1 MRRWRGW
8 SGATERAVARRRRAR
23 FHGIVL
29 TFPARDVYKRGIIC
43 ISGFARVL
51 RFIGSFFGAIF
62 TAVTLGIL
70 FAALTVGAIFW
81 MYSRDLP
88 SHESLAQYTPPTISR
103 IYSGEGRIIDE
114 FAQER
119 RLFVPIEDIPAVVKQ
134 AFIAAEDKNFYAHH
148 GYDVTGMAA
157 AFRDAILT
165 RGKDL
170 RGASTITQQVMKNF
184 LLSGDR
190 TGERKIKEIILA
202 TRLEETLS
210 KDKILELY
218 LNEIFL
224 GQNSYGVA
232 AAAQTYFN
240 KPLSALTAGEAAY
253 LATLPK
259 APSEMHPVRNKDRAL
274 ERRAYVLNRMA
285 EDGYITR
292 EQAKAEAEQP
302 LLTVQNGDYPAF
314 REALPPR
321 GYFTDE
327 IRRQLSSTFGEEE
340 FFGGGL
346 SIRAT
351 VDPDLQA
358 VAAAALREG
367 LEKYDRSLGVWRGTG
382 KTIPSDRLGDWRAA
396 LAEVEVPR
404 DIAGWSPA
412 VVLELGES
420 DARIGIEGVEDDADG
435 HWIPAEDVTW
445 ARKRNGDGSLGPKAR
460 SAGDLVAVG
469 DIVLVRPVTS
479 DEDGSFLRWSLR
491 QVPEVQGGFMA
502 MDVFTGRVI
511 AMQGGFSYQDS
522 VFNRA
527 TQATR
532 QPGSSFKPFVYAA
545 ALDNGFTP
553 GTIVVDAPIEVETA
567 EGLWTPKNASN
578 KFYGPTPVRTGIE
591 QSRNLMTVRIA
602 QEIGMETVARYAE
615 RFGVYDPMR
624 PFLANSLGAQ
634 ESTLF
639 KMVAAYAM
647 FANGGERVEPTL
659 VDRVQDRFGRT
670 IYRHDTRDCIDC
682 GTANLPAGEGV
693 TIRSERE
700 RVMDAV
706 TAYQLTSMMEGVVT
720 RGTASSAVDLPVPV
734 AGKTGTTNDAK
745 DVWFIGYTS
754 NIVAGCYMGY
764 DQPRS
769 LGSGASGGGMCAP
782 VFQKFMKEAVAKYG
796 GAEFRVPPGGRW
808 VKLDR
813 FTGALLPDD
822 ASGPNVQVEYFRE
835 GVDGIIGLDMMVDGG
850 FAMGSNLPLF
860 AYGESDGGGETT
872 VTTATGETAVIPE
885 KADFGTLSSGGLY

>member
-1 MRRWRGW
+1 M
-8 SGATERAVARRRRAR
+8 V
-23 FHGIVL
+23 
-29 TFPARDVYKRGIIC
+29 
-43 ISGFARVL
+43 

-62 TAVTLGIL
+62 TAITLGIL
-70 FAALTVGAIFW
+70 FAALTVGGIFY

-119 RLFVPIEDIPAVVKQ
+119 RLFVPIEDIPDVVKH
-134 AFIAAEDKNFYAHH
+134 AFISAEDKNFYTHH

-157 AFRDAILT
+157 AFRDAILS
-165 RGKDL
+165 RGQDL

-202 TRLEETLS
+202 SRLEETLS

-259 APSEMHPVRNKDRAL
+259 APSEMHPVRNRDRAL

-285 EDGYITR
+285 EDGYITKD
-292 EQAKAEAEQP
+292 EAKAEAEKP
-302 LLTVQNGDYPAF
+302 LLTVQGGDYAAF

-321 GYFTDE
+321 SYFTDE
-327 IRRQLSSTFGEEE
+327 IRRQLSTTFGEAE

-351 VDPDLQA
+351 VDPALQET
-358 VAAAALREG
+358 AAKALRDG
-367 LEKYDRSLGVWRGTG
+367 LEKYDRSLGIWRGTG
-382 KTIPSDRLGDWRAA
+382 KTLPAEALADWRPA

-404 DIAGWSPA
+404 DITGWKPA
-412 VVLELGES
+412 VVLEVGEN

-445 ARKRNGDGSLGPKAR
+445 ARKRNADGSTGPKAR

-469 DIVLVRPVTS
+469 DVVLVRAVTK
-479 DEDGSFLRWSLR
+479 DEDGSFVRWSLR

-602 QEIGMETVARYAE
+602 QEIGMETVALYAE
-615 RFGVYDPMR
+615 RFGVYNPMR
-624 PFLANSLGAQ
+624 PFLANALGAQ
-634 ESTLF
+634 ETTLF

-670 IYRHDTRDCIDC
+670 IYRHDQRICEDC
-682 GTANLPAGEGV
+682 TVANLPAGQGV
-693 TIRSERE
+693 QIRSERE
-700 RVMDAV
+700 RVMDAI

-720 RGTASSAVDLPVPV
+720 RGTASSAVNLPVPV

-754 NIVAGCYMGY
+754 NIVAGCYMGF

-782 VFQKFMKEAVAKYG
+782 VFQEFMQQAVERFG
-796 GAEFRVPPGGRW
+796 GTDFRVPEGGRW

-813 FTGALLPDD
+813 FTGAMLPDD
-822 ASGPNVQVEYFRE
+822 ATGDNVQVEYFRTGE
-835 GVDGIIGLDMMVDGG
+835 DGIIGLDMLVDGG

-860 AYGESDGGGETT
+860 AYGETDGGGETT

-885 KADFGTLSSGGLY
+885 KADFGTLSAGGLY